1 LTLIDPEVKYAIDVS
16 RFKSKSRNCPFAGI
30 EVQGKAVMTL
40 VGGRVVFSAA

>member
-1 LTLIDPEVKYAIDVS
+1 VKYTIDVN

-40 VGGRVVFSAA
+40 VGGRVVFSAS